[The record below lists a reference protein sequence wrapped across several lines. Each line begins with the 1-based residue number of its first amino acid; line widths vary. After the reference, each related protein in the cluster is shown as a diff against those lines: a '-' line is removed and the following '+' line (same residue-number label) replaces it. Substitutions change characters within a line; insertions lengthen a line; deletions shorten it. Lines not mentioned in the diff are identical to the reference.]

1 MFYCK
6 RRSWSKYSRQTLLA
20 IDGLFLLKLK
30 KKKIKGPVLPTKL
43 FNALL
48 YFERVNGL
56 YKDILIRII
65 KDINMLITIDIPR
78 VKKIFNNK
86 RNSSIKSLIT
96 E

>member
-1 MFYCK
+1 M
-6 RRSWSKYSRQTLLA
+6 
-20 IDGLFLLKLK
+20 KLK

>member
-1 MFYCK
+1 MIM
-6 RRSWSKYSRQTLLA
+6 SKGEL
-20 IDGLFLLKLK
+20 GKLKCFIASDAVDLSIVVRLCSQLMDCSCWNWKKK

-65 KDINMLITIDIPR
+65 IDINMLIIIDIPR
-78 VKKIFNNK
+78 VKKNI
-86 RNSSIKSLIT
+86 
-96 E
+96 